1 MKPSTK
7 HWIAREWL
15 ILMGCC
21 VCCAFYFIERDG
33 FSGNAGVLTVIV
45 GPFFIYPMLWVVRG
59 TYLAARYL
67 LEEKREDSNEA

>member
-21 VCCAFYFIERDG
+21 ACCALYFIEQGGPWG
-33 FSGNAGVLTVIV
+33 FALIV
-45 GPFFIYPMLWVVRG
+45 GPFFIYPVLWVVRG

-67 LEEKREDSNEA
+67 LEEKKEDSNEA